1 MKKIKINKKTII
13 YILAPSRTSTGGPEC
28 LHQLGYY
35 LKKIFSLKNV
45 NMVYLPLNDSKP
57 VHKDYKNY
65 KMKFINYIE
74 DNENNILIIPEMYA
88 MLKFSLNFKK
98 ITKVIWW
105 LSIDNYFA
113 FKFNAEYPKLLRSL
127 IKIPFK
133 LISTFNN
140 LTSYQFGIFTYH
152 DYLKII
158 YKIINIKKQKEVKQA
173 SFHLAQSFYAYSFL
187 KKNLKNVKL
196 LNDYQNPKKL
206 KNIKYNYTKKDNII
220 CYSHKSNIFLDLIK
234 FKCEA
239 KFIKLKNFT
248 SKDILNIFKKTK
260 IYMDFG
266 YHPGKDRMP
275 REAVLYNN
283 CIISNLKGSANNNYD
298 IPINKKYKFNEKS
311 VNINNIIKKIDK
323 VFLNHKKEFKNF
335 QRYKNLVL
343 NEEKKFKTQILQI
356 FDKKLK

>member
-57 VHKDYKNY
+57 VHKDYKYYN
-65 KMKFINYIE
+65 MNFINYIE
-74 DNENNILIIPEMYA
+74 DNENNILIIPEMYG

-98 ITKVIWW
+98 ITKIIWW

-127 IKIPFK
+127 IKIPVKF
-133 LISTFNN
+133 ISTFND
-140 LTSYQFGIFTYH
+140 LTNYQFGIFTYH
-152 DYLKII
+152 DYLKTF
-158 YKIINIKKQKEVKQA
+158 YKMINIKKQKEVKQA

-187 KKNLKNVKL
+187 RKNLENVRL
-196 LNDYQNPKKL
+196 LNDYQNQKKF
-206 KNIKYNYTKKDNII
+206 KVIKYKNTKKKNLI
-220 CYSHKSNIFLDLIK
+220 CYSHKSNTFLNLIK
-234 FKCEA
+234 SRSKA
-239 KFIKLKNFT
+239 KFIELKNFT
-248 SKDILNIFKKTK
+248 SKDIINILKKTK

-275 REAVLYNN
+275 REAVLFNN
-283 CIISNLKGSANNNYD
+283 CIISNLKGSAKNDTD
-298 IPINKKYKFNEKS
+298 IPISKEFKFSEKS
-311 VNINNIIKKIDK
+311 ININNIIKKIDK
-323 VFLNHKKEFKNF
+323 IFLNHEKEFKNF
-335 QRYKNLVL
+335 KRYKNLVL
-343 NEEKKFKTQILQI
+343 NEEKKFRTQILQI
-356 FDKKLK
+356 FNKN